1 MASDPSIKT
10 LPGGYLLVH
19 GHEMVKLRYSRFAE
33 DRRNQSTSAEVE
45 ITSTSPE
52 AAGHLHRGRV
62 VLTGST
68 SKTQLAKLLYTYDE
82 NLDWTNLIEKDCRQV
97 LDLYRVGEPVVD
109 IGDLPDDN
117 GPAYRIDPFIPEGR
131 PAIIYGKG
139 GSFKSYFALA
149 LGVIVKSGLPVL
161 GFKPIQGEV
170 LVTDYETSPDEAD
183 RRVKAICR
191 GWGLNPVTL
200 AYRHCAMPLS
210 QDIESFQDIVG
221 RLGVSMLIIDSV
233 AAACGGD
240 PSSAELAVQMFG
252 ALRQLKVSSLLVDHI
267 SKNGSGDTSPFG
279 SVYKINY
286 GRSVWELRRAEGR
299 KQQTIDLALHHRKV
313 NEGPLLGTLGFGVE
327 FTNDEYGRTYTVN
340 ITRNNILETDH
351 VKDLPLKDQILSE
364 LKSGAATVDALA
376 VALNKEDDE
385 AQITARCNDLK
396 KAGVIVKIG
405 NAWGLVSYNDP
416 WDIEK

>member
-19 GHEMVKLRYSRFAE
+19 SHEMVKLRYSRFAE

-45 ITSTSPE
+45 ITSVSPE

-62 VLTGST
+62 VLTGSS
-68 SKTQLAKLLYTYDE
+68 SKTQLSKLLYTYDE
-82 NLDWTNLIEKDCRQV
+82 NLDWTTIIEKDCRLV
-97 LDLYRVGEPVVD
+97 LDLYRAGEPVVD

-117 GPAYRIDPFIPEGR
+117 GPAYRIEPFIPEGR
-131 PAIIYGKG
+131 PAVIYGKG

-149 LGVIVKSGLPVL
+149 LGLMVKVGTPILN
-161 GFKPIQGEV
+161 FKPIQGEV
-170 LVTDYETSPDEAD
+170 LVLDYETSKDEAD

-191 GWGLNPVTL
+191 GWGLNPTTL
-200 AYRHCAMPLS
+200 AYRYCALPLAQDLESIQETIGNLGS
-210 QDIESFQDIVG
+210 QMV
-221 RLGVSMLIIDSV
+221 IIDSV

-267 SKNGSGDTSPFG
+267 SKNGTGETSPFG

-327 FTNDEYGRTYTVN
+327 FTNDAYGRTYTVS
-340 ITRNNILETDH
+340 ITRNNVMDTEH
-351 VKDLPLKDQILSE
+351 VKDLSIPKQILGELRHGSLSTQSLSETIGIDEKTIRARASE
-364 LKSGAATVDALA
+364 LRRDGKIQKRGELWELPT
-376 VALNKEDDE
+376 DE
-385 AQITARCNDLK
+385 NE
-396 KAGVIVKIG
+396 
-405 NAWGLVSYNDP
+405 P
-416 WDIEK
+416 F